1 MEQPA
6 VEAVGVKRRTEGEIN
21 VYAVFKYEARGLT
34 VNAVF
39 QFPLYPRH
47 TTGERE
53 KNVSHHVHHTQ
64 QLAIQLLCYRGDS
77 LYTNAFPSSFAQMT
91 IVL

>member
-1 MEQPA
+1 M
-6 VEAVGVKRRTEGEIN
+6 KRRTGGEIN
-21 VYAVFKYEARGLT
+21 VYAVFKYGGRGLT

-39 QFPLYPRH
+39 QSPLHSRH
-47 TTGERE
+47 TAGERE
-53 KNVSHHVHHTQ
+53 KNVSPPLPPYPT
-64 QLAIQLLCYRGDS
+64 QLAIQLLRYRGDS